1 MNGCCKSAPNCCDLR
16 CIEHRPASGDFRAQS
31 ADERVAGAN
40 GIHWRHNEWV
50 DMVR

>member
-1 MNGCCKSAPNCCDLR
+1 MNGCCKSTTYCRNLR
-16 CIEHRPASGDFRAQS
+16 RIEHCPASGNFRAQS
-31 ADERVAGAN
+31 ADECIAGAN